1 MRISLSSKTILNC
14 FGAAAFIALAATPAA
29 NAQLDAKELA
39 EIRSSTLVL
48 TGQTSKCIVLGE
60 FGQVVSNVLNEALR
74 NNKRYQALEVAMK
87 KPHPVKKLMAKV
99 AGVAGEIVSIN
110 ATASSKEGAQIVLDE
125 VGDWEDRDALIYQRQ
140 KLIDELHP
148 KIAAALLQIA
158 MGRGNPVQDARS
170 IAIADKGYAEL
181 AALSGGDP
189 KEVAKTVDRWME
201 NVGRQESM
209 EYSPSDLLR
218 VRKNLDVLSKAALT
232 DDPALVEI
240 KRELRGVARP
250 NRFKDAMCSSLQTML
265 DSTAYMM
272 PSAGLAVAVEAVKG
286 VLVTSTG
293 GCEEDKLQ
301 HLLFLLKRIAS
312 RQAALNEE
320 IHTAMFVREVGI
332 HTSNKLLVECS
343 SALIGNLIS
352 PAAVTGVLT
361 TASNPRVD
369 DDDDD

>member
-1 MRISLSSKTILNC
+1 
-14 FGAAAFIALAATPAA
+14 
-29 NAQLDAKELA
+29 
-39 EIRSSTLVL
+39 
-48 TGQTSKCIVLGE
+48 
-60 FGQVVSNVLNEALR
+60 
-74 NNKRYQALEVAMK
+74 
-87 KPHPVKKLMAKV
+87 
-99 AGVAGEIVSIN
+99 
-110 ATASSKEGAQIVLDE
+110 
-125 VGDWEDRDALIYQRQ
+125 
-140 KLIDELHP
+140 
-148 KIAAALLQIA
+148 
-158 MGRGNPVQDARS
+158 
-170 IAIADKGYAEL
+170 
-181 AALSGGDP
+181 
-189 KEVAKTVDRWME
+189 
-201 NVGRQESM
+201 
-209 EYSPSDLLR
+209 
-218 VRKNLDVLSKAALT
+218 
-232 DDPALVEI
+232 
-240 KRELRGVARP
+240 
-250 NRFKDAMCSSLQTML
+250 MCSSLQTML